1 MTVSVLWL
9 FLTVSWVG
17 LLCVIVIFSNFTHL
31 LLCSVSDDEV
41 TPVAKLTKP
50 GGASE
55 ILKGSMN
62 TSSKS
67 CSILETFSLY
77 LALIETV
84 SEWCLSLLESFCGLQ
99 VMSLINVVEFC
110 SHINVYIPLELTRID
125 RSLVY

>member
-1 MTVSVLWL
+1 MTFSVLWL
-9 FLTVSWVG
+9 FLTVSSVV
-17 LLCVIVIFSNFTHL
+17 LQCVIVIFSNFTHL

-41 TPVAKLTKP
+41 APVAKLTRL

-67 CSILETFSLY
+67 CTILETFSLY

-84 SEWCLSLLESFCGLQ
+84 SEWCLSLLASFLWIASY
-99 VMSLINVVEFC
+99 VFDKR
-110 SHINVYIPLELTRID
+110 H
-125 RSLVY
+125 